1 MVTMNVIVFMVGPA
15 MGSTV
20 ILFVPQMVIALMI
33 FVKQSNVNLVLLVMV
48 ITAVTTTSVRG
59 RLIR

>member
-1 MVTMNVIVFMVGPA
+1 MVIMNVIVFMVGPA

-20 ILFVPQMVIALMI
+20 ILSVPQMVIALMI

>member
-1 MVTMNVIVFMVGPA
+1 MVIMNVIVFMVGPA
-15 MGSTV
+15 MGSTA
-20 ILFVPQMVIALMI
+20 ILSVPQMVIALMI

>member
-1 MVTMNVIVFMVGPA
+1 MVIMNVIVFMVGPA
-15 MGSTV
+15 MDSTV
-20 ILFVPQMVIALMI
+20 ILSVPQMVIVLMI